1 MHHYGSE
8 KIRNVVLTSHSGA
21 GKTSLAEAIL
31 LDSRAISRLGSVD
44 DGTTTSDY
52 DPDEIKRKISIN
64 LSLLPCQWRES
75 KLNFIDT
82 PGYPDFVAEVK
93 SGLRVSEGAIIVVCA
108 ASGVEVGTEQVWEYA
123 TESKLPCLIFVNKM
137 DRENANFFDT
147 LEDIRNKLGAK
158 CLPIQLPIGSQK
170 DFQGLVDLVTRK
182 GYVGASLQEVEIPSS
197 LLSKVDSY
205 RDKLIEAVVEIDDQ
219 LIAKYL
225 DGEEISEEEIH
236 RGIKQATMLGKVV
249 PILLGSALSNTG
261 ITLLLDAIHD
271 YLPSPREKGGLTAI
285 NTSTGAEEAVE
296 PVSES
301 SLSALVFKTNI
312 DPYVGKLS
320 YFRVYSGTISGNS
333 QVWNVNKG
341 AIERI
346 GQLFILRGKTQDPV
360 PQLSAGDIGA
370 VAKVAST
377 ATGDALSSRDHPL
390 KLIPVEFPQPVLN
403 MAVHPRSK
411 ADLDKMSTALPKI
424 CEEDLTLKV
433 QREPD
438 IGEMLLCGMGGTH
451 LEVASERLSRKF
463 GVEVNLE
470 LPKVPYKETITM
482 PVKAEYKHKKQ
493 TGGHG
498 QFGHVF
504 LELEPLP
511 RGSGFEFTEKVV
523 GGAIPKNYIPAV
535 EKGVNEAR
543 LEGVLAGY
551 PAVDMRVKLYDG
563 SYHSVDSSDISFK
576 IAGAQALKKGL
587 SQGQPVLL
595 EPVVN
600 LTITVPEVFTGD
612 IIGDLNAKR
621 AHVLGMTP
629 GNGTNVIQTQAPL
642 AEVLRYAIDLR
653 SMTQGRGTFTTE
665 FSHYEEVPAPI
676 AQKIITQ
683 RG

>member
-1 MHHYGSE
+1 VHHYGSE

-370 VAKVAST
+370 VAKLAST

>member
-1 MHHYGSE
+1 VHHYGSE

-346 GQLFILRGKTQDPV
+346 GQLFILCGKTQDPV

-370 VAKVAST
+370 VAKLAST